1 MNSVTLM
8 LATLFLFAV
17 AYFSYGTYLAKKWGF
32 DPNRQTPAHTF
43 NDGLDYVPARAPIVF
58 GHHFSSIVGAGP
70 IIGPI
75 AAAGIFGWQPV
86 FVWVVLGCI
95 FFGTV
100 HDMGAIFVSIRH
112 DGKSIADV
120 IGTHLGRKGK
130 LLFAAFAWL
139 TILLVVAAFTNIV
152 ADTFVKDPT
161 VATSSFLFIGL
172 AMIFGFFV
180 YRRGTSLALS
190 TILGIIGLVICIW
203 IGQKCPLILT
213 AKTHMII
220 LLGYIFVASVTPVW
234 ILLQPR
240 DYLNS
245 FLLYAILIG
254 AILGVVFYA
263 PDIKMEGFK
272 GFTVGEGANAKY
284 LFPFLFVTVACG
296 SISGFHSLV
305 GSGTT
310 SKQLNSEKHL
320 KTIGMGSMF
329 IEGIVGVIALIT
341 IAFLATG
348 QKIEGGPI
356 SIFSNGIGTFMTSLG
371 IPYSIG
377 KSFTALAISAFA
389 LTSLDTATRLA
400 RIILQEAILK
410 PDENAETTKNPLA
423 NKFVTTG
430 ITVVLSGLLAFR
442 GWKVIWPIFG
452 SANQLLAA
460 IALLALAVYLHKEG
474 KKKFMIIIP
483 MGIMFV
489 ITLSALTLLIKNNL
503 ALAAADPSK
512 YVLIGFAA
520 ALFILAIFL
529 IILAFG
535 AFKTDNKLDTKEN

>member
-8 LATLFLFAV
+8 MTTLFLFAI
-17 AYFSYGTYLAKKWGF
+17 AFFGYGTYLSKVWGF
-32 DPNRQTPAHTF
+32 DPSRETPAHTLR
-43 NDGLDYVPARAPIVF
+43 DGLDYVPARAPIIF

-86 FVWVVLGCI
+86 FLWVVLGCI

-100 HDMGAIFVSIRH
+100 HDMGAIFVSVRH
-112 DGKSIADV
+112 DGKSIGEV
-120 IGTHLGRKGK
+120 IGANLGKKGK
-130 LLFAAFAWL
+130 MLFAAFAWL

-152 ADTFVKDPT
+152 ANTFVADPT

-172 AMIFGFFV
+172 AIVFGFFV
-180 YRRGTSLALS
+180 YRKGTNLAIS
-190 TILGIIGLVICIW
+190 TVFGIIGLIICIW
-203 IGQKCPLILT
+203 IGQMFPLVLE

-254 AILGVVFYA
+254 AVLGVVFYA
-263 PDIKMEGFK
+263 PNIQMEAFK

-310 SKQLNSEKHL
+310 SKQLDSEKHL
-320 KTIGMGSMF
+320 KLIGMGSMF

-341 IAFLATG
+341 IGFLAVG
-348 QKIEGGPI
+348 QTVEGGPI
-356 SIFSNGIGTFMTSLG
+356 GIFSNGIGTFMTSLG
-371 IPYSIG
+371 IPYEIG
-377 KSFTALAISAFA
+377 KSFTALSISAFA

-400 RIILQEAILK
+400 RIILQEALLK
-410 PDENAETTKNPLA
+410 PGENAEKTSNPLA
-423 NKFVTTG
+423 NKYVTTG
-430 ITVVLSGLLAFR
+430 ITVVLSGFLAFS

-460 IALLALAVYLHKEG
+460 IAFLALAVYLKKEG
-474 KKKFMIIIP
+474 KKNFMIMIP
-483 MGIMFV
+483 MCVMFI
-489 ITLSALTLLIKNNL
+489 ITLSALSMLIKDNL
-503 ALAAADPSK
+503 AVAAGDPTK
-512 YVLIGFAA
+512 YILVTFAV
-520 ALFILAIFL
+520 ALFILS
-529 IILAFG
+529 IILITL
-535 AFKTDNKLDTKEN
+535 AFKAFRNDTPSNSAK